1 MKSFSLIL
9 LIPIFYSM
17 SGFGQSPDSI
27 IGIGLKELS
36 QANQGNSYA
45 TFPTDIGNIEP
56 LWFEV
61 NIVPNFYLRERKNSR
76 LMCVL
81 TPQIILRMYQERSYP
96 VRTPSYMPQITA
108 YYLLKRGENGRM
120 LSLFGRYVH
129 HSNGQDGDFF
139 GENMEINLKSG
150 DFAINYLES
159 GLIITNINTRFNA
172 YQFFKTSIEIHPQV
186 WSGKELEGIYSKI
199 RWNNTFSIYKLVSK
213 TDQKGRK
220 KADISIKGESTWM
233 FGELNNW
240 DAVSLNRL
248 NLSFTFYYHPK
259 FLEDIGLFAQYYHG
273 SDYYNIYFSHR
284 LDILRFGLMIKKF
297 RF

>member
-9 LIPIFYSM
+9 LIPIFYSL

-27 IGIGLKELS
+27 PGIGLMELS
-36 QANQGNSYA
+36 QVNQGNSYV
-45 TFPTDIGNIEP
+45 TFPTDIGNLEP

-61 NIVPNFYLRERKNSR
+61 NIVPNFYIRQSKNSR
-76 LMCVL
+76 LMGVL

-96 VRTPSYMPQITA
+96 VRTPSYMPQITL
-108 YYLLKRGENGRM
+108 YYLLNDKDNSRKF
-120 LSLFGRYVH
+120 SLFGRYAH

-139 GENMEINLKSG
+139 LESGEINLKSG
-150 DFAINYLES
+150 DFATNYLES
-159 GLIITNINTRFNA
+159 GLIVTNINTRFNA
-172 YQFFKTSIEIHPQV
+172 YQFLKSSFEFHPQS
-186 WSGKELEGIYSKI
+186 WSSEKLEGIYGKY
-199 RWNNTFSIYKLVSK
+199 RWYNTFSIYKLPQETLMNAK
-213 TDQKGRK
+213 K
-220 KADISIKGESTWM
+220 KADISVKGETTWM

-240 DAVSLNRL
+240 DALSLDRL

-273 SDYYNIYFSHR
+273 SDYYNIYFNHQ
-284 LDILRFGLMIKKF
+284 LDILRFGLMTEKL